1 MVDRSAS
8 GDSGSHQILSS
19 SRRTCRMQ
27 RAERREIREGARLHQ
42 QARLLSCSDAS
53 GGPSNNSDLVSPAT
67 QRYKPTSEAAGA
79 RKKKKRDYERAY
91 KNFSPTINSTVIP
104 SPLSSS
110 SLTSQPSHRFFLSS
124 HCAAL
129 SSPSPSSLPPSRRSL
144 LSWSVLDKHKSLAS
158 LPLFSASLH
167 CGAS

>member
-1 MVDRSAS
+1 LVDRSAS

-67 QRYKPTSEAAGA
+67 QRYKPTSEVAGA
-79 RKKKKRDYERAY
+79 SKKKKKTRLRESLQ
-91 KNFSPTINSTVIP
+91 KVSPTINSTVIP

-129 SSPSPSSLPPSRRSL
+129 SSPSPSSGPPSSLSSVSSL
-144 LSWSVLDKHKSLAS
+144 LVG
-158 LPLFSASLH
+158 P
-167 CGAS
+167 G

>member
-1 MVDRSAS
+1 MAIPARTRSCRRRGAPAACRERS
-8 GDSGSHQILSS
+8 GERSGRGQGCTSRLVSFHAPMHLVARAIIRTLSH
-19 SRRTCRMQ
+19 RRRNATS
-27 RAERREIREGARLHQ
+27 L
-42 QARLLSCSDAS
+42 QARW
-53 GGPSNNSDLVSPAT
+53 
-67 QRYKPTSEAAGA
+67 RA
-79 RKKKKRDYERAY
+79 RAKKKKKTRLRESLQ
-91 KNFSPTINSTVIP
+91 KVSPTINSTVIP

-158 LPLFSASLH
+158 LPLLFASLH
-167 CGAS
+167 CGATS